1 MNPWRKRRRQKLR
14 RQNEGFCAYLEW
26 LSVADIATVT
36 FEPLTSITSLIT
48 VNPENAFMHQFD
60 TESDAELNAAR
71 DFFSKPMPR
80 LFIAHD
86 PSEFFGMDPDTGV
99 ITP

>member
-14 RQNEGFCAYLEW
+14 RQNAWFNGYIQW
-26 LSVADIATVT
+26 LNVVDIATVA
-36 FEPLTSITSLIT
+36 FEPITSITSLIT
-48 VNPENAFMHQFD
+48 VNPESAFMHQFD

-86 PSEFFGMDPDTGV
+86 PSEFFGLEDL
-99 ITP
+99 